1 MRVMPRS
8 LFGRLLALSLLAT
21 LAALVI
27 AGFAIAGV
35 LERFVTGTVD
45 ARLADRILALETTV
59 RRDGSIDPILVAR
72 MADRIGPDEPWRID
86 APKGS
91 AGTRRADGVLLLAVD
106 DDPHF
111 LDAPPE
117 PRRASGG
124 RGPIPQAL
132 PTGVRRFDARIAG
145 GPPVHGLTSDV
156 ITDAGAAT
164 IIVSVSRRV
173 IDRPIWAALTPLA
186 LSLLALGAALAIAA
200 VVQLRLGLRPL
211 GRLRSAIGD
220 VREGR
225 AQDVPE
231 DQPDE
236 LRPLAV
242 ELNALIG
249 QNAAALA
256 NARGHV
262 ANLAHGLKTP
272 LATLSLGLSEAGADP
287 GGRLSAEVARIDRAI
302 RHHLGRAR
310 ADAAGIGAQSSTP
323 IAPAVAG
330 LAEALARIHADRAIT
345 TETAIAPELSAVID
359 PQDLDEL
366 LGNLLDNAWR
376 WALSRIAV
384 EAQAGGGTVTI
395 RISDDGP
402 GIPSADRATALAA
415 GQRLDERGDGHGF
428 GLAIARELVE
438 LHGGSLT
445 LGDSALGG
453 LAVRVILPSRIY

>member
-8 LFGRLLALSLLAT
+8 LFGRLLALSLVAT

-45 ARLADRILALETTV
+45 ARLADRIVALETTV
-59 RRDGSIDPILVAR
+59 RRDGSIDPALVAR
-72 MADRIGPDEPWRID
+72 IADRIGPDEPWRID

-91 AGTRRADGVLLLAVD
+91 AGTRRPDGTLLLTI

-111 LDAPPE
+111 VDAPPE
-117 PRRASGG
+117 PSPPRADRTPRPG
-124 RGPIPQAL
+124 AL
-132 PTGVRRFDARIAG
+132 PAGVRRFDARIANG
-145 GPPVHGLTSDV
+145 TPVHGLTSDV
-156 ITDAGAAT
+156 ATDAGTAT
-164 IIVSVSRRV
+164 IMVSVSRRV
-173 IDRPIWAALTPLA
+173 IDRPIRAALMPLA

-211 GRLRSAIGD
+211 GRLRAAIGD

-225 AQDVPE
+225 LQAVPE

-236 LRPLAV
+236 LRPLAI

-272 LATLSLGLSEAGADP
+272 LATLSIGLAEPRADP
-287 GGRLSAEVARIDRAI
+287 GGALSAEVARIDRAI

-310 ADAAGIGAQSSTP
+310 ADAAGVSAQATTP
-323 IAPAVAG
+323 VAPAVAG
-330 LAEALARIHADRAIT
+330 LTEALARIHADRAVAV
-345 TETAIAPELSAVID
+345 ETAIAPDLTVVID
-359 PQDLDEL
+359 PHDLDEL

-376 WALSRIAV
+376 WATSRIAV
-384 EAQAGGGTVTI
+384 EAEASNGTVTI
-395 RISDDGP
+395 RIGDDGP
-402 GIPSADRATALAA
+402 GIPAVDRATALAA

-428 GLAIARELVE
+428 GLAIARELAE

-445 LGDSALGG
+445 LGESSLGG
-453 LAVRVILPSRIY
+453 LAVRVTLALRPG